1 MQTGN
6 NSLFVSQK
14 FFANCSKFLKSDLKN
29 GAVIMRHS
37 FFLAIACA
45 LTLSACGTA
54 QGVMNGVGAVLDG
67 MGNDARS
74 IGSIF
79 N

>member
-1 MQTGN
+1 MMQTGN
-6 NSLFVSQK
+6 DFLTKLQK
-14 FFANCSKFLKSDLKN
+14 FFSNCSKVLKSDLKN
-29 GAVIMRHS
+29 GAVIMKRI
-37 FFLAIACA
+37 FLALACT

>member
-1 MQTGN
+1 MPTGN
-6 NSLFVSQK
+6 DFLTVPQK
-14 FFANCSKFLKSDLKN
+14 FFSNCSKVLKSDLKN
-29 GAVIMRHS
+29 GAVTMRRI
-37 FFLAIACA
+37 FLAIACTV
-45 LTLSACGTA
+45 TLSACGTA

>member
-6 NSLFVSQK
+6 DFLTVLQK
-14 FFANCSKFLKSDLKN
+14 SFANCSKFLKSDLKN
-29 GAVIMRHS
+29 GAVIMRRS
-37 FFLAIACA
+37 FLAIACA
-45 LTLSACGTA
+45 LTLSACGTV

>member
-14 FFANCSKFLKSDLKN
+14 FFANCSKVLKSDLKT
-29 GAVIMRHS
+29 GAVIMRRS
-37 FFLAIACA
+37 FLAIACA

>member
-6 NSLFVSQK
+6 DLFTEFQK
-14 FFANCSKFLKSDLKN
+14 FFANCSKVLKSDLKN
-29 GAVIMRHS
+29 GAVIMRRS
-37 FFLAIACA
+37 FLAIACA

>member
-14 FFANCSKFLKSDLKN
+14 FFANCAKFLKSDLKN
-29 GAVIMRHS
+29 GAVIMRRS
-37 FFLAIACA
+37 FLAIACA

>member
-14 FFANCSKFLKSDLKN
+14 LFANCSKFLKSDLKN
-29 GAVIMRHS
+29 GAVIMRRS
-37 FFLAIACA
+37 FLAIACA

>member
-1 MQTGN
+1 MMHTGN
-6 NSLFVSQK
+6 DFLSVPQK
-14 FFANCSKFLKSDLKN
+14 FFSNCSKVLKSDLKN
-29 GAVIMRHS
+29 GVVTMRRI
-37 FFLAIACA
+37 FLAIACTV
-45 LTLSACGTA
+45 TLSACGTA

>member
-6 NSLFVSQK
+6 DFLTVLQK
-14 FFANCSKFLKSDLKN
+14 FFANCSKVLKSDLKK
-29 GAVIMRHS
+29 GAVIRRPS
-37 FFLAIACA
+37 FLASACA
-45 LTLSACGTA
+45 LTLSAWGNV
-54 QGVMNGVGAVLDG
+54 QGVRNGVGAVLNG

-74 IGSIF
+74 IGSIV

>member
-6 NSLFVSQK
+6 DFMPVLQK
-14 FFANCSKFLKSDLKN
+14 FFSNCSKFLKSDLKN
-29 GAVIMRHS
+29 GAVIMRRS
-37 FFLAIACA
+37 FLAIACA

>member
-6 NSLFVSQK
+6 DLLTELQK
-14 FFANCSKFLKSDLKN
+14 FFANRSKFLKSDLKN
-29 GAVIMRHS
+29 GAVIMRRS
-37 FFLAIACA
+37 FLAIACA

>member
-6 NSLFVSQK
+6 DLLTELQK
-14 FFANCSKFLKSDLKN
+14 FFSNCSKVLKSDLKN
-29 GAVIMRHS
+29 GAVIMRRS
-37 FFLAIACA
+37 FLAIACA

>member
-6 NSLFVSQK
+6 DFLTVLQK
-14 FFANCSKFLKSDLKN
+14 FFANCSKVLKSDLKN
-29 GAVIMRHS
+29 GAVIMRRS
-37 FFLAIACA
+37 FLAIACT

>member
-14 FFANCSKFLKSDLKN
+14 FFANCSKVLKSDLKN
-29 GAVIMRHS
+29 GAVIMRRS
-37 FFLAIACA
+37 FLAIACA

>member
-1 MQTGN
+1 M
-6 NSLFVSQK
+6 K
-14 FFANCSKFLKSDLKN
+14 R
-29 GAVIMRHS
+29 I
-37 FFLAIACA
+37 FLAIACA

>member
-1 MQTGN
+1 
-6 NSLFVSQK
+6 
-14 FFANCSKFLKSDLKN
+14 
-29 GAVIMRHS
+29 MRRS
-37 FFLAIACA
+37 FLAIACA
-45 LTLSACGTA
+45 VTLSACGTA

>member
-29 GAVIMRHS
+29 GAMIMRRS
-37 FFLAIACA
+37 FLAIACA
-45 LTLSACGTA
+45 VTLSACGTA

>member
-1 MQTGN
+1 MMHTGN
-6 NSLFVSQK
+6 DFLSVPQK
-14 FFANCSKFLKSDLKN
+14 FFSNCSKVLLSGMKN
-29 GAVIMRHS
+29 GAVIMRRS
-37 FFLAIACA
+37 FLAIACA
-45 LTLSACGTA
+45 LTLGACGTA

>member
-1 MQTGN
+1 MSGI
-6 NSLFVSQK
+6 
-14 FFANCSKFLKSDLKN
+14 KN
-29 GAVIMRHS
+29 GAVIMRRS
-37 FFLAIACA
+37 FLAIACA
-45 LTLSACGTA
+45 LALSACGTA

>member
-6 NSLFVSQK
+6 DFLTLLRK
-14 FFANCSKFLKSDLKN
+14 FFSNCSKVFKSDLKN
-29 GAVIMRHS
+29 GAVTMKRI
-37 FFLAIACA
+37 FLAIACA
-45 LTLSACGTA
+45 VTLSACGTA

>member
-6 NSLFVSQK
+6 DFLTVLQK
-14 FFANCSKFLKSDLKN
+14 FFANCSKFLKSGLKN
-29 GAVIMRHS
+29 GAVIMRRS
-37 FFLAIACA
+37 FLAIACA

>member
-1 MQTGN
+1 MSGIE
-6 NSLFVSQK
+6 
-14 FFANCSKFLKSDLKN
+14 N
-29 GAVIMRHS
+29 GAVIMRRS
-37 FFLAIACA
+37 FLAIACA

>member
-29 GAVIMRHS
+29 GAVIMRRS
-37 FFLAIACA
+37 FLAIACA

>member
-6 NSLFVSQK
+6 DFLTVLQK

-29 GAVIMRHS
+29 GAVVMRRS
-37 FFLAIACA
+37 FLAIACA

-67 MGNDARS
+67 MGDDARS

>member
-1 MQTGN
+1 MMQTGN
-6 NSLFVSQK
+6 DFLTELQK
-14 FFANCSKFLKSDLKN
+14 FFSNCSKVLKSDLKN
-29 GAVIMRHS
+29 GAVTMRRI
-37 FFLAIACA
+37 FLAIACTV
-45 LTLSACGTA
+45 TLSACGTA

>member
-6 NSLFVSQK
+6 DLLTKFQK
-14 FFANCSKFLKSDLKN
+14 FFSNCSKVLKSYLKN
-29 GAVIMRHS
+29 GAVIMRRI
-37 FFLAIACA
+37 FLAIAFA

-54 QGVMNGVGAVLDG
+54 QGVMNGVGEVLNG

-74 IGSIF
+74 IGNIF

>member
-29 GAVIMRHS
+29 EAVIMRRS
-37 FFLAIACA
+37 FLAIACA

-74 IGSIF
+74 IGSVF

>member
-1 MQTGN
+1 MMQTGN
-6 NSLFVSQK
+6 DFLTEFQK

-29 GAVIMRHS
+29 GAVMMRGS
-37 FFLAIACA
+37 FLAIACA

>member
-1 MQTGN
+1 
-6 NSLFVSQK
+6 
-14 FFANCSKFLKSDLKN
+14 
-29 GAVIMRHS
+29 MRRI
-37 FFLAIACA
+37 FLALACA

-54 QGVMNGVGAVLDG
+54 QGVMNGVGEVLNG

>member
-1 MQTGN
+1 MMHTGN
-6 NSLFVSQK
+6 DFLSVPQK
-14 FFANCSKFLKSDLKN
+14 FFSNCSKVLKSDLQN
-29 GAVIMRHS
+29 GAVIMRPI
-37 FFLAIACA
+37 FLAMVCA

-54 QGVMNGVGAVLDG
+54 QGLMNGVGAVLDG

>member
-6 NSLFVSQK
+6 DFLTVLQK

-29 GAVIMRHS
+29 GVVIMRRS
-37 FFLAIACA
+37 FLAVACA

>member
-1 MQTGN
+1 MMQTCN
-6 NSLFVSQK
+6 DFLTELQK
-14 FFANCSKFLKSDLKN
+14 FFANCSKVLKSDLKN
-29 GAVIMRHS
+29 GAVTMRRI
-37 FFLAIACA
+37 FLAIACA
-45 LTLSACGTA
+45 VTLSACGTA

>member
-6 NSLFVSQK
+6 DFLTVLQK
-14 FFANCSKFLKSDLKN
+14 FFSNCSKVLKSDLKN
-29 GAVIMRHS
+29 GVVIMRRS
-37 FFLAIACA
+37 FLAIACA

>member
-6 NSLFVSQK
+6 DLLTELQK
-14 FFANCSKFLKSDLKN
+14 FFANYSKFLKSDLKN
-29 GAVIMRHS
+29 GVVIMRRS
-37 FFLAIACA
+37 FLAIACA

>member
-6 NSLFVSQK
+6 DFLTVLQK
-14 FFANCSKFLKSDLKN
+14 FFANCSKFLKSDLKK
-29 GAVIMRHS
+29 GAVIMRRS
-37 FFLAIACA
+37 FLAIACA

-54 QGVMNGVGAVLDG
+54 QGLMNGVGAVLDG

>member
-14 FFANCSKFLKSDLKN
+14 FFANCAKFLKSDLKN
-29 GAVIMRHS
+29 GAVIMRRS
-37 FFLAIACA
+37 FLAIACA
-45 LTLSACGTA
+45 LALSACGTA

>member
-6 NSLFVSQK
+6 NSLFVFQK

-29 GAVIMRHS
+29 GAVIMRRS
-37 FFLAIACA
+37 FLAIACA